1 MYKCAH
7 MHMFALFCSIII
19 VRSFVELVKFLLQ
32 QPAIHKNRFYILSA
46 CFNQDPL
53 ESYFGNVRAAGQSD
67 NPSVREMLDTAD
79 TLRLQGSMALDP
91 VWGNSSRKRR
101 LFQSKDIGVTDTPL
115 PRAKKTK

>member
-1 MYKCAH
+1 M
-7 MHMFALFCSIII
+7 
-19 VRSFVELVKFLLQ
+19 ELVKFLLQ
-32 QPAIHKNRFYILSA
+32 QPAIHKKGFYILSA

-53 ESYFGNVRAAGQSD
+53 ESYFGNVRAAGRRSD

-79 TLRLQGSMALDP
+79 TLRLQGSVALDP

-115 PRAKKTK
+115 PRAKRTK